1 MDPPTPRLASE
12 AGIELS
18 SVLSDMGD
26 SLSTIILSTLTEQ
39 YSDIQSACLAL
50 ASQTN
55 SLVGIVQK
63 LAVASGDAEYQ
74 KAVTGV
80 IHELSLGVTELVT
93 AFTSF
98 LKSPRAAA
106 SKRSFSDAVQKVGH
120 GVDKLLLTLDR
131 QSSLK
136 VIAWVKEAL
145 LASKAIG
152 EYTASGAGGSTL
164 RELTQTAMEKND
176 KLSQLVWAVGTGTPD
191 SEKRVLLLQALAS
204 LKEGD
209 RDFKEAI
216 HELSRDPSRSDHL
229 AAATN
234 GLASAYRTL
243 LQAANIQRTSYF
255 ASTWD
260 RVEQGANQIWQSLH
274 LGEDLVNGARQ
285 LNAVALQSPED
296 FNEIAKRVAAMAIE
310 LAKQGQSIL
319 EQEQD
324 PVARYAIEQAILHI
338 RGVCT
343 QLINKGKALA
353 ANPSDEQLK
362 REVKN
367 KVDEIEEAIEQLKS
381 AISLSSGN
389 WPPDS
394 KLQLITRYI
403 ADQAQQLANA
413 NAAPARDK
421 AASQLQALTTQL
433 LVDAN
438 ELAKQPGNMAS
449 QGQIKGIAAEVKKH
463 GDAMVTAAKAGQS
476 TSGPYQ
482 QLLGEL
488 GALHSACNLP
498 PFQGGAFSA
507 ASTSQPTNEENE
519 LIKAAREQAQV
530 SLKLAD
536 EVEAAAGGNPQ
547 TARAIAQLRNAAQK
561 VIQAAHNA
569 AAKPGNAE
577 AQRELADAQQK
588 LAAAIRVVVD
598 SHEHSRGNNAV
609 KEAMREVE
617 NASATRS
624 SPDGRAN
631 GVLNS
636 ANNMIAAI
644 DRALSKARPS
654 SEEALSSSKDVSE
667 QARAL
672 SKMLRDMAATVDNPA
687 VKAQLLECAKI
698 INDRSVQVKILTAV
712 TAASGQ
718 VQTGQV
724 RQALEGLRRS
734 VKEVIGVLC
743 AASLKQQLRNTQLQ
757 TEAIKK
763 VLAAIQQSA

>member
-1 MDPPTPRLASE
+1 M
-12 AGIELS
+12 
-18 SVLSDMGD
+18 
-26 SLSTIILSTLTEQ
+26 
-39 YSDIQSACLAL
+39 
-50 ASQTN
+50 
-55 SLVGIVQK
+55 
-63 LAVASGDAEYQ
+63 
-74 KAVTGV
+74 
-80 IHELSLGVTELVT
+80 
-93 AFTSF
+93 
-98 LKSPRAAA
+98 
-106 SKRSFSDAVQKVGH
+106 
-120 GVDKLLLTLDR
+120 
-131 QSSLK
+131 
-136 VIAWVKEAL
+136 
-145 LASKAIG
+145 
-152 EYTASGAGGSTL
+152 
-164 RELTQTAMEKND
+164 
-176 KLSQLVWAVGTGTPD
+176 
-191 SEKRVLLLQALAS
+191 
-204 LKEGD
+204 
-209 RDFKEAI
+209 
-216 HELSRDPSRSDHL
+216 
-229 AAATN
+229 
-234 GLASAYRTL
+234 
-243 LQAANIQRTSYF
+243 
-255 ASTWD
+255 
-260 RVEQGANQIWQSLH
+260 
-274 LGEDLVNGARQ
+274 
-285 LNAVALQSPED
+285 
-296 FNEIAKRVAAMAIE
+296 
-310 LAKQGQSIL
+310 
-319 EQEQD
+319 
-324 PVARYAIEQAILHI
+324 
-338 RGVCT
+338 
-343 QLINKGKALA
+343 INKGKALA